1 MGRHLGIDFSSIL
14 VDLGSQV
21 GRQNRAKIDQK
32 WHRKNDEKK
41 KGNKMAKKS
50 QFEIQIGRGPLG
62 PDPQGGNPPNSGANP
77 PPPPANLFFSTFL
90 SLCLSLS
97 LSLLSFSL
105 SPLSWPVFACLVLS
119 WLGFPSQLGFQN
131 LSKFEKNRCQKA
143 VYLGL
148 QILIAF
154 WSTLAANLD
163 PRIPHDYHFY
173 RGKTNFF

>member
-14 VDLGSQV
+14 VDFGSQV

-32 WHRKNDEKK
+32 WHRKNDGKK
-41 KGNKMAKKS
+41 KGSKIAKKS
-50 QFEIQIGRGPLG
+50 QKVRATLCGTWGPRPRGGIPLIAG
-62 PDPQGGNPPNSGANP
+62 QT
-77 PPPPANLFFSTFL
+77 PPPPAANPFFSTSL

-119 WLGFPSQLGFQN
+119 WLGFPSQLGLQN